1 MNEILVKDN
10 IFIRPSSE
18 LERESLISMGF
29 IPHVTEEK
37 SSPKKTPT
45 KPKAPA
51 KKQEKE
57 AK

>member
-1 MNEILVKDN
+1 MYEFLVKDN

-18 LERESLISMGF
+18 LERNSLISVGF
-29 IPHVTEEK
+29 LPHVTEEK

-45 KPKAPA
+45 KPNVPA